1 VAKQKVP
8 ISERALIQR
17 INRKLLDNDQVL
29 KSARGSRA
37 EQELGGFYVIDFR
50 HNCIVAKDVALRAL
64 GRKLGALRSYEYLV
78 ED

>member
-1 VAKQKVP
+1 MAKQKVP

-37 EQELGGFYVIDFR
+37 EQELGGFYASMLAPYNFKCCARDTKF
-50 HNCIVAKDVALRAL
+50 VASATQNLR
-64 GRKLGALRSYEYLV
+64 E
-78 ED
+78 